1 MMKKKKQR
9 LWIQNRRESEYHF
22 GIASTNALSDGAEKL
37 LYFYHFFYCYVW
49 YCCFITFSDQ
59 LDGDLRQTSVNVVP
73 FPRLHFFLCDPF
85 PVHLIQTLDESRD
98 DAKPLPPH
106 RRIIMNNWIMLATCR
121 HYHYQHCKLNRS
133 LCKDYTDCHG
143 IKGQGDGCHTS
154 KYLIA
159 VKECIA
165 STQTMASTITQT
177 QSFHGMMASDNTI
190 MEHL

>member
-1 MMKKKKQR
+1 MTTSQSIRTTAGHYLDPSIIDHHIILVWPASMMKKKKQR

-98 DAKPLPPH
+98 DANAITSSPTD
-106 RRIIMNNWIMLATCR
+106 NN
-121 HYHYQHCKLNRS
+121 
-133 LCKDYTDCHG
+133 
-143 IKGQGDGCHTS
+143 
-154 KYLIA
+154 
-159 VKECIA
+159 E
-165 STQTMASTITQT
+165 
-177 QSFHGMMASDNTI
+177 
-190 MEHL
+190 